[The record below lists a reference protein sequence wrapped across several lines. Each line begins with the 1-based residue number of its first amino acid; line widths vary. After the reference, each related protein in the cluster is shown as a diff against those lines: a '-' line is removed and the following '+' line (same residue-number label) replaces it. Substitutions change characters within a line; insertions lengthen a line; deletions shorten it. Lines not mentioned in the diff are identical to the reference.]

1 MIPAREFPFHGVYAA
16 TLCPLDAEGR
26 HLDEAALRRHLA
38 QVASVDGIVGL
49 LINGHAG
56 ENFALSREEKRRVV
70 EIAREVCGAQ
80 SIIVAGINSEDS
92 YQAQAHADDAKAA
105 DADALLLFPPYSW
118 TLSTDLATVVTHHRI
133 TNANAQLPLMLYQ
146 AGVGTGA
153 MAYTPEMLAALVALP
168 NVVAIKE
175 GSWETARYEANRRLV
190 QTLAPHVA
198 VMASGDE
205 HLMTCFAVGTEGSL
219 VSLAAVVPEL
229 IVELYRA
236 MQSNDL
242 VTARK
247 VHERVYPLAKAIY
260 GTAPGF
266 LANARL
272 KACLHLLGH
281 LPGAAMRPPVAPLD
295 AQEMHAL
302 EAALAHALHKDS
314 AHSAD
319 LTDSA
324 VSHRSHS

>member
-1 MIPAREFPFHGVYAA
+1 MIPAHEFPFHGVYAA

-26 HLDEAALRRHLA
+26 HLDEEALIRHLA
-38 QVASVDGIVGL
+38 QVTSVDGIVGL

-70 EIAREVCGAQ
+70 EIACDVCGSR

-92 YQAQAHADDAKAA
+92 FQAQTHADDAKAA
-105 DADALLLFPPYSW
+105 GADALLLFPPYSW
-118 TLSTDLATVVTHHRI
+118 TLSTDLATVLAHHRI

-153 MAYTPEMLAALVALP
+153 MAYTPDMLAALVALP
-168 NVVAIKE
+168 HVVAVKE
-175 GSWETARYEANRRLV
+175 GSWETGRYEANRRLV
-190 QTLAPHVA
+190 QSLAPHVA

-205 HLMTCFAVGTEGSL
+205 HLMTCFALGTEGSL

-236 MQSNDL
+236 MQGNDL
-242 VTARK
+242 IAARK
-247 VHERVYPLAKAIY
+247 AHERIYPLAKAIY

-272 KACLHLLGH
+272 KACLYLLGRF
-281 LPGAAMRPPVAPLD
+281 PDAAMRPPVAPLS
-295 AQEMHAL
+295 AQEIQNL
-302 EAALAHALHKDS
+302 EAALSYARA
-314 AHSAD
+314 
-319 LTDSA
+319 TDPQ
-324 VSHRSHS
+324 RSHS